1 MIRTVLL
8 GVTLAHLGFFAHA
21 DLPALKNSPVEQV
34 EQLGGRAFL
43 KKGKIS
49 EIILIDKDVPN
60 GFFSQLGDLR
70 ELTDL
75 SLENCRIQAD
85 HIIPISTLP
94 KLEWLNLYLTPLGE
108 QGVNLLSKSRSIS
121 LLPIGKAGVTDLGL
135 EYLCKMGQLTY
146 LGLRGNPVTDKG
158 AQHLSKLSNLQG
170 LYLGETQVTDQT
182 VTEISH
188 LYQLEKLWLHDLPIT
203 DKAIG
208 HLAKLTQLKEVHI
221 YGTNISAQ
229 GARSLQESLPKCRVI
244 HEVFPK

>member
-146 LGLRGNPVTDKG
+146 LGLRGNPVADKG
-158 AQHLSKLSNLQG
+158 ARHLSKLSNLQG
-170 LYLGETQVTDQT
+170 LYLGETNVTDRT
-182 VTEISH
+182 IAEIAH
-188 LYQLEKLWLHDLPIT
+188 LSRLQKLWLHDLPIS
-203 DKAIG
+203 DESVS
-208 HLAKLTQLKEVHI
+208 HLAKLTELKEVHI
-221 YGTNISAQ
+221 YATNISAQ
-229 GARSLQESLPKCRVI
+229 GARTLQSSLPRCRVI
-244 HEVFPK
+244 HEIFPK

>member
-34 EQLGGRAFL
+34 EKLGGRAFL

-49 EIILIDKDVPN
+49 EIILIDKDVPS
-60 GFFSQLGDLR
+60 GFFSQLGDLS

-94 KLEWLNLYLTPLGE
+94 KLEWLNLYRTPLGE
-108 QGVNLLSKSRSIS
+108 QGVNLLSKSKSIA

-158 AQHLSKLSNLQG
+158 AKHLSKLTKLEG
-170 LYLGETQVTDQT
+170 LYLGETQVTNQT
-182 VTEISH
+182 VTEIAH
-188 LYQLEKLWLHDLPIT
+188 LSRLQKLWLHDLPIT
-203 DKAIG
+203 DEAIV
-208 HLAKLTQLKEVHI
+208 HLSKLKRLKEIHI
-221 YGTNISAQ
+221 YATNISAR
-229 GARSLQESLPKCRVI
+229 GAQSLQKSLPKCRVI
-244 HEVFPK
+244 HEIFPQ

>member
-1 MIRTVLL
+1 MIRTALL
-8 GVTLAHLGFFAHA
+8 GFTLGHLVFFAQA
-21 DLPALKNSPVEQV
+21 DTPYLNHSPVQRV
-34 EQLGGRAFL
+34 ELMGGKIFL
-43 KKGKIS
+43 KKGKVS
-49 EIILIDKDVPN
+49 EIILIDKDVPS
-60 GFFSQLGDLR
+60 GFFSQLGGLS

-75 SLENCRIQAD
+75 SLENCRIEPD
-85 HIIPISTLP
+85 NIIAISNLP
-94 KLEWLNLYLTPLGE
+94 RLEWLNLYRTPLGE
-108 QGVNLLSKSRSIS
+108 QEVKLLSKSSSIV
-121 LLPIGKAGVTDLGL
+121 LLPLGKVGVTNRGL
-135 EYLCKMGQLTY
+135 ENLCKMSQLTY

-188 LYQLEKLWLHDLPIT
+188 LSQLEKLWLHDLPIT

>member
-34 EQLGGRAFL
+34 EKLGGRAFL

-94 KLEWLNLYLTPLGE
+94 KLEWLNLYRTPLGE
-108 QGVNLLSKSRSIS
+108 QGVNLLSKSKSIA
-121 LLPIGKAGVTDLGL
+121 LLPIGKAGVTDRGL
-135 EYLCKMGQLTY
+135 ENLTKMSQLTY

-158 AQHLSKLSNLQG
+158 ARHLSKLSNLQG
-170 LYLGETQVTDQT
+170 LYLGETNVTDRT
-182 VTEISH
+182 IAEIAH
-188 LYQLEKLWLHDLPIT
+188 LSRLQKLWLHDLPIS
-203 DKAIG
+203 DEAVS
-208 HLAKLTQLKEVHI
+208 HLAKLNELKEVHI
-221 YGTNISAQ
+221 YATNISAQ
-229 GARSLQESLPKCRVI
+229 GARTLQSSLPRCRVI
-244 HEVFPK
+244 HEIFPK

>member
-49 EIILIDKDVPN
+49 EIILIDKDVPS

-75 SLENCRIQAD
+75 SLENCRIKAD

-146 LGLRGNPVTDKG
+146 LGLRGNPITDKG
-158 AQHLSKLSNLQG
+158 AKHLSKLSTLEG
-170 LYLGETQVTDQT
+170 LYLGETNVTDRT
-182 VTEISH
+182 IAEIAH
-188 LYQLEKLWLHDLPIT
+188 LSRLQKLWLHDLPIT
-203 DKAIG
+203 DEAVS
-208 HLAKLTQLKEVHI
+208 HLAKLTELKEVHI
-221 YGTNISAQ
+221 YATNISAQ
-229 GARSLQESLPKCRVI
+229 GARTLQSSLPRCRVI
-244 HEVFPK
+244 HEIFPK

>member
-34 EQLGGRAFL
+34 EKLGGRAFL

-49 EIILIDKDVPN
+49 EIILIDKDVPS
-60 GFFSQLGDLR
+60 GFFSQLGDLS

-75 SLENCRIQAD
+75 SLENCRIHAD
-85 HIIPISTLP
+85 DVIPISTLP
-94 KLEWLNLYLTPLGE
+94 KLEWLNLYRTPLGE

-158 AQHLSKLSNLQG
+158 ARHLSKLSNLQG
-170 LYLGETQVTDQT
+170 LYLGETNVTDRT
-182 VTEISH
+182 IAEIAH
-188 LYQLEKLWLHDLPIT
+188 LSRLQKLWLHDLPIS
-203 DKAIG
+203 DEAVS
-208 HLAKLTQLKEVHI
+208 HLAKLNELKEVHI
-221 YGTNISAQ
+221 YATNISAQ
-229 GARSLQESLPKCRVI
+229 GARTLQSSLPRCRVI
-244 HEVFPK
+244 HEIFPE